1 MYIDH
6 SLYPELDEPPIEL
19 RSAEEQG
26 DYLHR
31 VCCAWDFGI
40 HPEPQ
45 TFDLFRDWRNVF
57 DRFPCA
63 TSPGYHAFRA
73 WFGWE
78 PVPATA
84 SVGSLGSVGRPPRRS
99 VRRHNLT
106 SAAA

>member
-78 PVPATA
+78 PVPFPF
-84 SVGSLGSVGRPPRRS
+84 PPPLPRWAHLDRLEDRRGDPCEDII
-99 VRRHNLT
+99 
-106 SAAA
+106 

>member
-6 SLYPELDEPPIEL
+6 SLYPEEDDPPREL
-19 RSAEEQG
+19 SSAHARG

-40 HPEPQ
+40 HPEPE
-45 TFDLFRDWRNVF
+45 TFDLLRGWKEVF

-73 WFGWE
+73 WFGWAAIRSPFPPPLPRWVHLDRLE
-78 PVPATA
+78 D
-84 SVGSLGSVGRPPRRS
+84 RPDDPCE
-99 VRRHNLT
+99 NMI
-106 SAAA
+106 

>member
-6 SLYPELDEPPIEL
+6 SLYPEQDEPPVDL
-19 RSAEEQG
+19 KSAEERG

-45 TFDLFRDWRNVF
+45 TFDLFRDWLDVF

-73 WFGWE
+73 WFGWK
-78 PVPATA
+78 PLPFRIPF
-84 SVGSLGSVGRPPRRS
+84 G
-99 VRRHNLT
+99 
-106 SAAA
+106 